1 MSKGEDGRRDGGAG
15 RKGGGV
21 RKGSDETGAASRKP
35 AGGGSRPRSGASGT
49 SKAGTSKAAASKAA
63 GAKAGAAKDG
73 NSRAPAAKSGVAAGS
88 TRKPASKAVPRKPAT
103 GGRPR
108 SLRGPVRASGA
119 DGAGLLARFG
129 SALLARRRFLGYGL
143 VGIAMLVVAGA
154 VIGSLIKP
162 ARYEQVARPT
172 LPAGAAVTEPARPQ
186 SQAPAAPAAAPDA
199 PRKEWTPDLAGSGD
213 TITGADASRESQP
226 LAAATKPPA
235 PAATAAAKPDPQP
248 AAPKAGPVKPA
259 EVPADVAIPERAPQQ
274 LAAIQP
280 PAPDAIRPPS
290 DGKPAWQRYAMPAP
304 MAPKGPR
311 IAIVIDDMGVNKPQT
326 AAAIGL
332 PSPITFAFLPYA
344 QDVAGQAAK
353 ARAAGHELIVHMP
366 MQPQGA
372 ADPGP
377 GALNPALPVAE
388 NVKRLKH
395 NLEAFGAY
403 VGINNHMGSRATEDT
418 PLMTAV
424 MAELKARGLMF
435 LDSRTTAKSVG
446 SKTAISAG
454 IPNAQRDVFLD
465 HEIDERKIAVQLDR
479 LEAIARRHGAAIA
492 IGHPHPETL
501 RVLNRWLPAAQARG
515 IVFVPLT
522 ALVAVPGASE
532 PAGPRTVSDEAAPA
546 RAEEGPV
553 FADGPAVKE

>member
-15 RKGGGV
+15 RKGGGT
-21 RKGSDETGAASRKP
+21 RKGSDETGTAGRKP
-35 AGGGSRPRSGASGT
+35 AAGSRPRSGATGA
-49 SKAGTSKAAASKAA
+49 SKAGASKAPASKASVSKAA
-63 GAKAGAAKDG
+63 GAKAGAAKG
-73 NSRAPAAKSGVAAGS
+73 ATSRAAAAKPGAAAGKPAS
-88 TRKPASKAVPRKPAT
+88 RKPAS
-103 GGRPR
+103 GGTAR

-119 DGAGLLARFG
+119 DGPGLLARFG

-143 VGIAMLVVAGA
+143 VGIALLVVAGA

-186 SQAPAAPAAAPDA
+186 APEAPAAAPEA

-226 LAAATKPPA
+226 QAAAATRPPA
-235 PAATAAAKPDPQP
+235 PAATAAAKSDPQP
-248 AAPKAGPVKPA
+248 TVPKAAPAKPA
-259 EVPADVAIPERAPQQ
+259 EAPAAAAKAEPAPQQ

-280 PAPDAIRPPS
+280 PA

-304 MAPKGPR
+304 VAPKGPR

-366 MQPQGA
+366 MQPQGP

-395 NLEAFGAY
+395 NLDAFGAY

-418 PLMTAV
+418 PLMAAV

-446 SKTAISAG
+446 SKAAISAG
-454 IPNAQRDVFLD
+454 IPNVQRDVFLD
-465 HEIDERKIAVQLDR
+465 HEIDERKIATQLDR

-501 RVLNRWLPAAQARG
+501 KVLNRWLPAAQARG

-532 PAGPRTVSDEAAPA
+532 PAGPRTASDEAAPA

>member
-15 RKGGGV
+15 RKGGGT
-21 RKGSDETGAASRKP
+21 RKGSDETGTGGRKAA
-35 AGGGSRPRSGASGT
+35 GGSRPRSGATGA
-49 SKAGTSKAAASKAA
+49 SKAGASKAPA
-63 GAKAGAAKDG
+63 SKASVSKASVSKASVSKASVSKAGAAKG
-73 NSRAPAAKSGVAAGS
+73 ATSRAAAS
-88 TRKPASKAVPRKPAT
+88 RKPAS
-103 GGRPR
+103 GGTAR

-119 DGAGLLARFG
+119 DGPGFLARFG

-143 VGIAMLVVAGA
+143 VGIALLVVAGA

-186 SQAPAAPAAAPDA
+186 APEAPAAAPDA

-226 LAAATKPPA
+226 QAATATRPPA
-235 PAATAAAKPDPQP
+235 PAAKPDPQP
-248 AAPKAGPVKPA
+248 TVPKAAPAKPA
-259 EVPADVAIPERAPQQ
+259 EAPAVAAKAEPAPQQ

-280 PAPDAIRPPS
+280 PAPDAIRPPA

-304 MAPKGPR
+304 VAPKGPR

-366 MQPQGA
+366 MQPQGP

-377 GALNPALPVAE
+377 GALNPAVPVAE

-418 PLMTAV
+418 PLMAAV

-446 SKTAISAG
+446 SKAAISAG
-454 IPNAQRDVFLD
+454 IPNVQRDVFLD
-465 HEIDERKIAVQLDR
+465 HEIDERKIAAQLDR

-501 RVLNRWLPAAQARG
+501 KVLNRWLPAAQARG

-532 PAGPRTVSDEAAPA
+532 PAGPRTASDEAAPA

>member
-15 RKGGGV
+15 RKGGGS
-21 RKGSDETGAASRKP
+21 RKGSDETGTAGRKP
-35 AGGGSRPRSGASGT
+35 AAGSRPRSSATGA
-49 SKAGTSKAAASKAA
+49 SKAGASKASASKASASKAA
-63 GAKAGAAKDG
+63 GAKAGAAKG
-73 NSRAPAAKSGVAAGS
+73 ATSRATGAKPGTAAG
-88 TRKPASKAVPRKPAT
+88 KPASKAASRKPAS
-103 GGRPR
+103 GGTPR
-108 SLRGPVRASGA
+108 SLRGPVGASGA
-119 DGAGLLARFG
+119 EGPGFLARFG
-129 SALLARRRFLGYGL
+129 SALLAWRRFLGYGL
-143 VGIAMLVVAGA
+143 VGIALLVVAGA

-172 LPAGAAVTEPARPQ
+172 LPAGAAVIEPARPQ
-186 SQAPAAPAAAPDA
+186 APEAPAAAPEA

-226 LAAATKPPA
+226 QAAATTPPA
-235 PAATAAAKPDPQP
+235 PAAKPDPQP
-248 AAPKAGPVKPA
+248 AAPKAAPAKPA
-259 EVPADVAIPERAPQQ
+259 EAPAAAAKAEPAPQQ

-280 PAPDAIRPPS
+280 PVPDAIRPPA

-304 MAPKGPR
+304 VASKGPR
-311 IAIVIDDMGVNKPQT
+311 VAIVIDDMGVNKPQT

-366 MQPQGA
+366 MQPQGP

-418 PLMTAV
+418 PLMSAV

-446 SKTAISAG
+446 SKAAISAG
-454 IPNAQRDVFLD
+454 IPNVQRDVFLD
-465 HEIDERKIAVQLDR
+465 HEIDERKIAAQLDR

-501 RVLNRWLPAAQARG
+501 KVLNRWLPAAQARG

-532 PAGPRTVSDEAAPA
+532 PAGPRTASDEAAPA

>member
-15 RKGGGV
+15 RKGGGT
-21 RKGSDETGAASRKP
+21 RKGSDETGTGGRKP
-35 AGGGSRPRSGASGT
+35 AGGGRPRSGATGA
-49 SKAGTSKAAASKAA
+49 SKAGASKAPASKAPASKASVSKAAVSKAA
-63 GAKAGAAKDG
+63 GAKAGAAKG
-73 NSRAPAAKSGVAAGS
+73 ATSRAAAS
-88 TRKPASKAVPRKPAT
+88 RKPAS
-103 GGRPR
+103 GGTAR

-119 DGAGLLARFG
+119 DGPGFLARLG

-143 VGIAMLVVAGA
+143 VGIALLVVAGA

-186 SQAPAAPAAAPDA
+186 APEAPAAAPDA

-226 LAAATKPPA
+226 QAAAAKPPA
-235 PAATAAAKPDPQP
+235 PAAKPDPQP
-248 AAPKAGPVKPA
+248 TVAKAAPAKPA
-259 EVPADVAIPERAPQQ
+259 EAPAAVATAERAPQQ

-280 PAPDAIRPPS
+280 PAPDAIRPPA

-304 MAPKGPR
+304 VAPKGPR

-366 MQPQGA
+366 MQPQGP

-418 PLMTAV
+418 LLMVAV

-446 SKTAISAG
+446 SKAAISAG
-454 IPNAQRDVFLD
+454 IPNVQRDVFLD
-465 HEIDERKIAVQLDR
+465 HEIDERKIAAQLDR

-501 RVLNRWLPAAQARG
+501 KVLNRWLPAAQARG

-532 PAGPRTVSDEAAPA
+532 PAGPRTASDEAAPA

>member
-1 MSKGEDGRRDGGAG
+1 MSKGEDGRRGGGAD
-15 RKGGGV
+15 RKGGGT
-21 RKGSDETGAASRKP
+21 RKGGDEAGTAGRKAA
-35 AGGGSRPRSGASGT
+35 AGGRPRSTTGGA
-49 SKAGTSKAAASKAA
+49 SKAGAAKTGA
-63 GAKAGAAKDG
+63 AKAGAARG
-73 NSRAPAAKSGVAAGS
+73 GAPKAAAARSEAAAGGA
-88 TRKPASKAVPRKPAT
+88 RKPKSAPRKPAAGNT
-103 GGRPR
+103 LP
-108 SLRGPVRASGA
+108 SLRGPVRPSTAAEPGP
-119 DGAGLLARFG
+119 LTRFG
-129 SALLARRRFLGYGL
+129 TALLARRRFLGYGL
-143 VGIAMLVVAGA
+143 VGIAVLVVAGA

-172 LPAGAAVTEPARPQ
+172 LPAGAAVTETARPEAQ
-186 SQAPAAPAAAPDA
+186 AAPAVPASGPEA

-226 LAAATKPPA
+226 QAAATASPAPVASASAKPPS
-235 PAATAAAKPDPQP
+235 PTATPKPS
-248 AAPKAGPVKPA
+248 PVKPA
-259 EVPADVAIPERAPQQ
+259 EAPAAAVPERGPQQ

-280 PAPDAIRPPS
+280 PVPDAIRPPA
-290 DGKPAWQRYAMPAP
+290 DGKPAWQRYAVPAP
-304 MAPKGPR
+304 AAPRGPR
-311 IAIVIDDMGVNKPQT
+311 VAIVIDDMGVNKPQT

-377 GALNPALPVAE
+377 GALNPALSVAE

-395 NLEAFGAY
+395 NLDAFSAY

-418 PLMTAV
+418 PLMAAV

-446 SKTAISAG
+446 SKAAISAG

-465 HEIDERKIAVQLDR
+465 HEIDERKIAAQLDR

-501 RVLNRWLPAAQARG
+501 RALNRWLPAARARG
-515 IVFVPLT
+515 VVFVPLT